1 MLVFTA
7 KRVVR
12 ALLVILFATF
22 LVVALLSIAPGSL
35 AVTLLGEEATPDAVA
50 DLEARLGLDEP
61 LWAQYVGWLGD
72 AVTGDFGT
80 SLRTRQDVLDAV
92 LERLPVTLE
101 LALLALV
108 IALLVSVPMALAA
121 ASRPNSLIDR
131 VSTFLASVGLALPA
145 FVVAPVLVYFLSLKA
160 GLFPVSGWERIG
172 DGLGDNL
179 HHALLPAIGV
189 AIPEIAAFQRL
200 LRTDLDSTLH
210 EDFISAAQA
219 RGLSRHYVLWRHALR
234 PSSFS
239 LITLAGI
246 SFGRLIGGTV
256 IVEAVFS
263 LPGLGSL
270 IAGSISARDVIT
282 VQGAVAFIVIAYV
295 VLNTLVDIG
304 YGFLDPRVRREAVR

>member
-1 MLVFTA
+1 MLVFAA

-35 AVTLLGEEATPDAVA
+35 AVTLLGDAATPDAVA
-50 DLEARLGLDEP
+50 DLEAELGIDKP
-61 LWAQYVGWLGD
+61 LWSQYFGWLGD
-72 AVTGDFGT
+72 AATGDFGT

-92 LERLPVTLE
+92 LERLPVTFE

-108 IALLVSVPMALAA
+108 IALAVSVPMALVAA
-121 ASRPNSLIDR
+121 NRPGSLVDR

-145 FVVAPVLVYFLSLKA
+145 FVVAPILVYFLALKA
-160 GLFPVSGWERIG
+160 GLFPVSGWERVG
-172 DGLGDNL
+172 EGLGDNL
-179 HHALLPAIGV
+179 HHALLPAIAV

-210 EDFISAAQA
+210 EDFISAARA
-219 RGLSRHYVLWRHALR
+219 RGMGRGYVLWRHALR

-239 LITLAGI
+239 LVTLAGI

-270 IAGSISARDVIT
+270 IAGSISSRDVIT
-282 VQGAVAFIVIAYV
+282 VQGAVAFIVITYV
-295 VLNTLVDIG
+295 VINTLVDIG
-304 YGFLDPRVRREAVR
+304 YGFLDPRVRRESVR

>member
-35 AVTLLGEEATPDAVA
+35 AVTLLGDAATPDAVA
-50 DLEARLGLDEP
+50 ELEARLGLDEP
-61 LWAQYVGWLGD
+61 LWEQYFGWLGD

-80 SLRTRQDVLDAV
+80 SLRTRQDVLDSV

-108 IALLVSVPMALAA
+108 IALAVSVPMALAA
-121 ASRPNSLIDR
+121 ANRPGSPIDR

-145 FVVAPVLVYFLSLKA
+145 FVVAPVLVYFLSVQA
-160 GLFPVSGWERIG
+160 GLFPVAGWERVG
-172 DGLGDNL
+172 EGVGANL
-179 HHALLPAIGV
+179 HHALLPAIAV

-210 EDFISAAQA
+210 EDFISAARA
-219 RGLSRHYVLWRHALR
+219 RGLSRSYILWRHALR

-239 LITLAGI
+239 LVTLAGI

-256 IVEAVFS
+256 IVEAVFT

-270 IAGSISARDVIT
+270 IAGSIASRDVIA

-295 VLNTLVDIG
+295 VINTLVDIG
-304 YGFLDPRVRREAVR
+304 YGFLDPRVRREAV